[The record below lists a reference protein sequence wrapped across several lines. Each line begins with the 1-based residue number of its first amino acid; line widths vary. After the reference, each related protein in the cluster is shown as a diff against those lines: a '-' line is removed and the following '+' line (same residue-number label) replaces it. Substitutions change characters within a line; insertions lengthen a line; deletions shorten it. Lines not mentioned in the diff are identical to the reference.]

1 MKGIIK
7 QYELFYRDVSKTT
20 KFQTYARIF
29 HKRQES
35 YGVNSLYKFEDLLID
50 LNVTDGKTTGVN
62 LLEFIAKFFVE
73 GATFFPHILS
83 CWFLSPYLRNDI
95 CMHIF

>member
-35 YGVNSLYKFEDLLID
+35 YGVNSLYIFEDLLID
-50 LNVTDGKTTGVN
+50 LNATDGETTGWG
-62 LLEFIAKFFVE
+62 EPFRIYSRAFCRK
-73 GATFFPHILS
+73 
-83 CWFLSPYLRNDI
+83 
-95 CMHIF
+95 